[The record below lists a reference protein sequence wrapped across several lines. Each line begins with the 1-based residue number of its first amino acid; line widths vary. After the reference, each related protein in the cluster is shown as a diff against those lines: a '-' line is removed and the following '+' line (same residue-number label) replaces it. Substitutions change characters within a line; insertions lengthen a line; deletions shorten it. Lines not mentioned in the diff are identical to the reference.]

1 MMKLNVSAAK
11 QLAPPPRRPHG
22 FALVVTLSLMILL
35 TVIAVGLLSLSSIS
49 LRSSAQGDAMQAA
62 RSNARLALMLAIG
75 DLQKQLGPD
84 TRVSATADQIAASN
98 NPAVSTTPQPQRQW
112 AGAYNAWPA
121 GLPAA
126 ARPEPRFLQWFV
138 SGNPASITD
147 KNFAGTA
154 LPANSRTSVEI
165 VTANTVGDTGDP
177 VRVPLI
183 SQTITGNS
191 KNNFAWWVSDLGTKA
206 LIAPAKEIPTALA
219 EVRAD
224 QQVAPASNLRSATAG
239 TLKPFASLAP
249 ADPRLSNVATW
260 QSAALIQTGPNNPP
274 ADPKNIRGLFHD
286 LTPQNR
292 GLLTNVRAGGFRKD
306 LSMELE
312 RTLANAPGSGG
323 NANTPLYKVG
333 TGTNQENGINFQELW
348 SYYSIY
354 SPSNSKGLR
363 RSGSAPFTTGGSM
376 PSGTPHLQ
384 LSGSPELC
392 QSDEYFY
399 FKQPVII
406 SYQVVLSFQFRTVSD
421 NSTSPPKT
429 VNRLHLVA
437 DPIVTF
443 WNPLDVPVVLP
454 AGLLMTVKFWQIPYN
469 LNISK
474 NDQTVTC
481 PISGVSLDDS
491 NLLSLQVGGL
501 ERMVFKPGEVIKTSQ
516 SGATLAISDVPDKFS
531 LGGKKGFNFGSGVA
545 MPLFTDTRANIDA
558 SETDRMRY
566 VSATPNDLT
575 AGEASGHGKVLP
587 GGRKHSRHFSLTHH
601 EYYIGKDRG
610 SSADSL
616 GIGGAYLDWDFGN
629 KRLKFNDPLRQE
641 TGSGIGIKSSGRYNA
656 LSKPEI
662 LETFT
667 ENREIPT
674 TGAKMPFMLLS
685 FNAKTETGSTRGT
698 RSLSRFN
705 PKALHLDFYD
715 LSSTERDMLPYEYSI
730 ESMNGWTTQYGSL
743 DVDTSGRGYFGGAMN
758 AADGTGFVATHSIPR
773 EPIVSL
779 AAFQH
784 SFANGFDAQRP
795 RYGYAALNAREP
807 LLPQIS
813 HAIGNS
819 MAPPM
824 LDSNQTEGSLP
835 GGRPL
840 ADHSYLANQALW
852 DDWFLSGIAPQNQN
866 TFSRSR
872 TQKVV
877 ASEFFD
883 GTGKLP
889 VVNYLANL
897 RENTPAKILNT
908 YFSGATPSA
917 AATSYIASL
926 IKVDGMFNVNSTS
939 VEAWKSLLGGRKDR
953 PLVVRDP
960 VGRESIKSNGTD
972 TPVAGL
978 LSPQDIVATGSG
990 SVEPNQPGQWVGH
1003 RTLSDDEID
1012 RLARGIVKE
1021 VRKRGPFLSLS
1032 DFVNRRVGSD
1042 RDLAR
1047 AGAIQNALDAGG
1059 TPASLDGTDTR
1070 INEGFMSGTRLV
1082 SSDAS
1087 GRAAFQEAEQGAKS
1101 YGSPGVIKQADIL
1114 TPIAPI
1120 LSARSDSFL
1129 IRGYGEKTDASGKVI
1144 ARAWCEAVVQRAAEF
1159 VDPADPPEKAY
1170 SSISASNKTFGR
1182 RFEIVSFRWLNASE
1196 V

>member
-1 MMKLNVSAAK
+1 MLSINFESCLRHPLKA
-11 QLAPPPRRPHG
+11 QTRHPRG
-22 FALVVTLSLMILL
+22 FALIVTLSLMILL

-62 RSNARLALMLAIG
+62 RANARMALMLAIG

-84 TRVSATADQIAASN
+84 TRVSATADQIAATSD
-98 NPAVSTTPQPQRQW
+98 PSVSTTPQPQRQW
-112 AGAYNAWPA
+112 AGAYKAWPA
-121 GLPAA
+121 ALPAD
-126 ARPEPRFLQWFV
+126 ARPTPEFLQWFV
-138 SGNPASITD
+138 SGNPTSIID
-147 KNFAGTA
+147 KTFAGTA
-154 LPANSRTSVEI
+154 LPADPKTSVEI
-165 VTANTVGDTGDP
+165 VTAKTVGATGDP
-177 VRVPLI
+177 VRVPLL
-183 SQTITGNS
+183 SQTISGNI
-191 KNNFAWWVSDLGTKA
+191 KNNLAWWVSDLGTKA

-224 QQVAPASNLRSATAG
+224 QQVAPASNLKSATAG
-239 TLKPFASLAP
+239 TIKPFESLAV
-249 ADPRLSNVATW
+249 ADPRLPKVTTW
-260 QSAALIQTGPNNPP
+260 QTAALLA

-292 GLLTNVRAGGFRKD
+292 GLLTNVRSGGFRKD

-312 RTLANAPGSGG
+312 RTITNAPGSGS

-333 TGTNQENGINFQELW
+333 TGTNQENGINLQELW

-354 SPSNSKGLR
+354 SNSSKGVR
-363 RSGSAPFTTGGSM
+363 RSGSSTFTTGGSM
-376 PSGTPHLQ
+376 TTGTPHLQ
-384 LSGSPELC
+384 LAASPLLC
-392 QSDEYFY
+392 QSDEYFF
-399 FKQPVII
+399 FKQPVIV
-406 SYQVVLSFQFRTVSD
+406 SYQVVLSYQFRTVTD
-421 NSTSPPKT
+421 NSTSPPTT

-454 AGLLMTVKFWQIPYN
+454 AGMLMSVKFWQIPYD
-469 LNISK
+469 LNITK
-474 NDQTVTC
+474 NGQSATC
-481 PISGVSLDDS
+481 PIAGVILTDS
-491 NLLSLQVGGL
+491 NFLSLQVGAL

-516 SGATLAISDVPDKFS
+516 SGSTLALSNVPDRNA
-531 LGGKKGFNFGSGVA
+531 LGGKKGFLFGSGVA
-545 MPLFTDTRANIDA
+545 MPLFTTDRKYIDA
-558 SETDRMRY
+558 GPNDVITY
-566 VSATPNDLT
+566 VAATPNDLT
-575 AGEASGHGKVLP
+575 AGLGSNGKVLP
-587 GGRKHSRHFSLTHH
+587 GGEPHSRHFSTTHH

-610 SSADSL
+610 TSDESL

-629 KRLKFNDPLRQE
+629 KRLKASDPLRPQS
-641 TGSGIGIKSSGRYNA
+641 GSGIGSKLTGRYSA
-656 LSKPEI
+656 LAKPEVFK
-662 LETFT
+662 TFA

-674 TGAKMPFMLLS
+674 TGAKMPILLQS
-685 FNAKTETGSTRGT
+685 FNAKTETGSALGT

-705 PKALHLDFYD
+705 PKALHMDFYD
-715 LSSTERDMLPYEYSI
+715 LSTAERDMQPYEYSV
-730 ESMNGWTTQYGSL
+730 ESMSGWTTQYGSL

-758 AADGTGFVATHSIPR
+758 ASDGTGFVITHSVPR
-773 EPIVSL
+773 EPLVSL

-784 SFANGFDAQRP
+784 SFANGFDTQRP
-795 RYGYAALNAREP
+795 RHGYAALNAREP

-824 LDSNQTEGSLP
+824 LASDKTEGSLP

-852 DDWFLSGIAPQNQN
+852 DDWFLSGIAPQDQS

-872 TQKVV
+872 TQKIV
-877 ASEFFD
+877 ATEFFD

-889 VVNYLANL
+889 VANYLPNL
-897 RENTPAKILNT
+897 RENTPAKILST
-908 YFSGATPSA
+908 YFSGTTPSA
-917 AATSYIASL
+917 AATNYIASL

-953 PLVVRDP
+953 PLVVRDAA
-960 VGRESIKSNGTD
+960 GKESIKTNGSD

-978 LSPQDIVATGSG
+978 LSPQEIVATGSG
-990 SVEPNQPGQWVGH
+990 SVDPNHPAQWVG
-1003 RTLSDDEID
+1003 RRALSDDEID

-1021 VRKRGPFLSLS
+1021 VRKRGPFLSLA

-1042 RDLAR
+1042 ADLAR

-1059 TPASLDGTDTR
+1059 TPGALDGSDTK
-1070 INEGFMSGTRLV
+1070 INEAYMSGTRLV
-1082 SSDAS
+1082 SSAAS
-1087 GRAAFQEAEQGAKS
+1087 GRAAFPKAEQGAKS

-1129 IRGYGEKTDASGKVI
+1129 IRGYGEKTDATGKVI
-1144 ARAWCEAVVQRAAEF
+1144 ARAVCEAVVQRAAEF
-1159 VDPADPPEKAY
+1159 VDPSDAPDKAY
-1170 SSISASNKTFGR
+1170 STINTLNKTFGR
-1182 RFEIVSFRWLNASE
+1182 RFDIVSFRWLNASE